1 MPDSQASN
9 ATDEQPSAEAP
20 LEGGLSAEV
29 DNWLAAPMWCVTL
42 AWMICLAGG
51 LQSLRGGTTGY
62 PLGAVGTNLFWWGLL
77 LLWPIYVL
85 ELGVHALMRST
96 NLRFNLLYVLCP
108 PLRLGGRDHPTWSR
122 IWLPG
127 ALWQSVD
134 RRLVERVEK
143 ATSLPMV
150 GFALL
155 VLPLLV
161 IDNPWRRLIDPP
173 VWLKFVHD
181 STSSVIWLAFAV
193 ELIVM
198 VSIARRKSQYLAR
211 HWIDLAI
218 VLLPMVE
225 VLPALRLAAVAR
237 LGRVSRVSYLAKL
250 SKVYRTRGAGARA
263 FRALLLLD
271 SVQRLLR
278 LNPEKRLAALR
289 EKLEDYH
296 YEMERIRC
304 EVRELEGRIAA
315 DRKLDAIPNQAAGS
329 ECNVV
334 GGD

>member
-1 MPDSQASN
+1 LYLV
-9 ATDEQPSAEAP
+9 E
-20 LEGGLSAEV
+20 
-29 DNWLAAPMWCVTL
+29 LA
-42 AWMICLAGG
+42 
-51 LQSLRGGTTGY
+51 
-62 PLGAVGTNLFWWGLL
+62 
-77 LLWPIYVL
+77 
-85 ELGVHALMRST
+85 VHALIGSS
-96 NLRFNLLYVLCP
+96 NLRYNVLYVLAP

-122 IWLPG
+122 IWLPV
-127 ALWQSVD
+127 ALWQPVD
-134 RRLVERVEK
+134 RDLVERVEK

-155 VLPLLV
+155 VLPLLAMEFFWK
-161 IDNPWRRLIDPP
+161 PLIDQH

-198 VSIARRKSQYLAR
+198 VSIARRKSRYLAR

-225 VLPALRLAAVAR
+225 VLPAMRLAAVAR
-237 LGRVSRVSYLAKL
+237 LGRVSRVSRISYLAKL
-250 SKVYRTRGAGARA
+250 SKVYRTRGVAARA

-289 EKLEDYH
+289 EKLEDHH
-296 YEMERIRC
+296 YEIERIHC
-304 EVRELEGRIAA
+304 EMRELEARLAA
-315 DRKLDAIPNQAAGS
+315 EGQADECADAATALDLES
-329 ECNVV
+329 V
-334 GGD
+334 GDERLVAE